1 VISAVLAG
9 ELRWFVE
16 HGSCLDVLRTM
27 PENSVDSIVCD
38 PPYELGFMGRTW
50 DSSGI
55 AYNSATWH
63 EALRVLK
70 PGGHLLAFGGTRTAH
85 RIACAIEDAGFEIRD
100 SIASYTG
107 EFATMAH
114 IYGSGFPKSLN
125 ISKEIA
131 RISGPDS
138 PDIERLK
145 GWGTAIKPAFEPVIV
160 AQKPYDIFKDIDE
173 CLSLLAAK
181 IAGQD
186 SKLGHQEQKAPD
198 SAALNAEQ
206 RSVTPEGLS
215 EATDMSP
222 SELATTFNLN
232 TVLSWKRIWSDVS
245 SLGNMSTI
253 RMVLS
258 QTIDLKTLKSL
269 LLKLMRLSTTKDQTP
284 ASEKLSIV
292 CSVESHFRVASKSL
306 SFIQEL
312 SALEL
317 AMSPDQGNS
326 QVGAANHE
334 PVIVARK
341 PLAGTVAHN
350 VLTYGTGGI
359 NIDACRVAHAS
370 PEDLAAHSAGVE
382 AIKQRGGS
390 MEGSWK
396 NSSDLSGASDVSDA
410 GRWPP
415 NVLLTHGTSCKRV
428 GTREIKANPTWDT
441 PNRDTEPSS
450 FTGEVVSDVQHQDSS
465 VPVYE
470 CADGCPVKLMDGQ
483 EDGASRY
490 FPQFEFDPAL
500 DDLTP
505 FLYNP
510 KASRAERDRGLE
522 DFPEVAAHDI
532 TEREEGSAGSIN
544 PRSGKTASS
553 RNIHPTVKPVAIMR
567 WLCRLVTPPGGVVL
581 DLFCGSGTTGVAA
594 TLEGFRF
601 IGIELNN
608 TEKEPFASI
617 ARARIAY
624 VAGGDPRVADRP
636 VKLTVIPTTNRQLSI
651 YG

>member
-232 TVLSWKRIWSDVS
+232 TVHHKKGVKSDNR
-245 SLGNMSTI
+245 LENLE
-253 RMVLS
+253 VL
-258 QTIDLKTLKSL
+258 T
-269 LLKLMRLSTTKDQTP
+269 
-284 ASEKLSIV
+284 
-292 CSVESHFRVASKSL
+292 VEAH
-306 SFIQEL
+306 
-312 SALEL
+312 ALEHHKG
-317 AMSPDQGNS
+317 PDPS
-326 QVGAANHE
+326 V
-334 PVIVARK
+334 RK
-341 PLAGTVAHN
+341 VVDCLQCGKSFS
-350 VLTYGTGGI
+350 
-359 NIDACRVAHAS
+359 RR
-370 PEDLAAHSAGVE
+370 
-382 AIKQRGGS
+382 IKELELHPR
-390 MEGSWK
+390 
-396 NSSDLSGASDVSDA
+396 AF
-410 GRWPP
+410 
-415 NVLLTHGTSCKRV
+415 C
-428 GTREIKANPTWDT
+428 
-441 PNRDTEPSS
+441 
-450 FTGEVVSDVQHQDSS
+450 
-465 VPVYE
+465 
-470 CADGCPVKLMDGQ
+470 
-483 EDGASRY
+483 
-490 FPQFEFDPAL
+490 
-500 DDLTP
+500 
-505 FLYNP
+505 
-510 KASRAERDRGLE
+510 SRA
-522 DFPEVAAHDI
+522 
-532 TEREEGSAGSIN
+532 
-544 PRSGKTASS
+544 
-553 RNIHPTVKPVAIMR
+553 
-567 WLCRLVTPPGGVVL
+567 C
-581 DLFCGSGTTGVAA
+581 
-594 TLEGFRF
+594 
-601 IGIELNN
+601 
-608 TEKEPFASI
+608 
-617 ARARIAY
+617 Y
-624 VAGGDPRVADRP
+624 VAGSG
-636 VKLTVIPTTNRQLSI
+636 KLPGRSR
-651 YG
+651 